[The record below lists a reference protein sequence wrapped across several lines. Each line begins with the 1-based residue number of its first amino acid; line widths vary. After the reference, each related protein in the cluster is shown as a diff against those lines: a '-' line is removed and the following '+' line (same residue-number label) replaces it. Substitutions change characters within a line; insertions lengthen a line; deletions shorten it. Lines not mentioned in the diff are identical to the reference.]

1 MPFPI
6 AYIAGSFP
14 ARSETFVYR
23 EVRELRKRGWEVA
36 TISLNDPKERGLAE
50 FADLEAGT
58 ITVYG
63 AGGSESARATLAE
76 MFRHPVRSLRTCF
89 MAASDA
95 LAPGEPMSLQN
106 RVKLLVQA
114 LAAIGATRRV
124 AAASRLS
131 AGATPRHIHAHF
143 AHAPATVGMYMAKQL
158 GVPFSFTGHAND
170 LFQRR
175 SLLEKKLS
183 RAAFVACIS
192 EWHKSFY
199 ISAGA
204 DPAKCHVVRCG
215 VPIAEFKARET
226 NHTHQQIQLLTV
238 CRLVE
243 KKGVDTLLRAMRE
256 FSHRNGRDWRLT
268 IAGDGEESD
277 KLKQLANDLGI

>member
-89 MAASDA
+89 MAASDM

-106 RVKLLVQA
+106 RLKLLAQA

-124 AAASRLS
+124 AAASRRS
-131 AGATPRHIHAHF
+131 AGATPRHLHAHF
-143 AHAPATVGMYMAKQL
+143 AHAPATVGMYLAKQL

-175 SLLEKKLS
+175 ALLKKKLA

-215 VPIAEFKARET
+215 VPVNEWSTSEKARET
-226 NHTHQQIQLLTV
+226 NHTQQQIQLLTV

-243 KKGVDTLLRAMRE
+243 K
-256 FSHRNGRDWRLT
+256 
-268 IAGDGEESD
+268 
-277 KLKQLANDLGI
+277 